1 MNLQASIEKENAT
14 IQTSTAKIEEIAGEI
29 AAAEAD
35 LAAATKI
42 RNKENEDFKAFE
54 ADISGTIDTL
64 ERAIGVVEKEFNLGA
79 SMVQFQKSGGVM
91 QALQAMV
98 SAEAISSSDGKKLT
112 ALLQAD
118 SDDDDTGAP
127 AAATYEHG
135 QGVPPILEVMNG
147 LLDKANAELEGARGT
162 EKSSLQSF
170 EMLAMSLNDQLKFAN
185 KELDAEKKTKAE
197 AEESK

>member
-127 AAATYEHG
+127 AAAVYESSSG
-135 QGVPPILEVMNG
+135 GVVGVLNDLLE
-147 LLDKANAELEGARGT
+147 KANTELEGARAT
-162 EKSSLQSF
+162 EQASLQNY
-170 EMLAMSLNDQLKFAN
+170 EMLKGSLTD
-185 KELDAEKKTKAE
+185 
-197 AEESK
+197 